1 MAHAVGGS
9 GLTDRFAKKVAGKC
23 TCCGCGI
30 TKQPE
35 FQGDVPFNPESVQV
49 WFPYGKAE
57 SGAQN
62 HVCVDLCGECAPTL
76 KKKDYRQIE
85 ECLVR
90 SLHDGI
96 DASRLA
102 EVENLRAVLSTAE
115 KDLSTA
121 EIERFISEGRVK
133 LARWTPDKVKAQK
146 DYYSKEI
153 KIKSELKRERHI
165 DKGAVVGSY
174 I

>member
-1 MAHAVGGS
+1 LAHAVGGG
-9 GLTDRFAKKVAGKC
+9 GLTERFAKKVAGKC

-35 FQGDVPFNPESVQV
+35 FQGDVPFHPESVQV

-57 SGAQN
+57 SGVQS
-62 HVCVDLCGECAPTL
+62 HICVDLCGECAPTL
-76 KKKDYRQIE
+76 KKKDYKQIE
-85 ECLVR
+85 ECLIR

-96 DASRLA
+96 DISRLA
-102 EVENLRAVLSTAE
+102 EVESLRAVLSTAE
-115 KDLSTA
+115 KDLSAA

-133 LARWTPDKVKAQK
+133 LARWTPKKVKAQK
-146 DYYSKEI
+146 NHYSKEI
-153 KIKSELKRERHI
+153 KIKSEFKRERHI

-174 I
+174 V

>member
-1 MAHAVGGS
+1 M
-9 GLTDRFAKKVAGKC
+9 TDRFAKKVAGKC

-35 FQGDVPFNPESVQV
+35 FQGDVPFHPESVQV

-76 KKKDYRQIE
+76 KRQDYKQIE

-115 KDLSTA
+115 KDLSTE
-121 EIERFISEGRVK
+121 EIERFISEGRVR
-133 LARWTPDKVKAQK
+133 LARWTPEKVKEQK
-146 DYYSKEI
+146 NHYSKSI
-153 KIKSELKRERHI
+153 KIRFELKRERHI
-165 DKGAVVGSY
+165 DKGAVMGSY

>member
-1 MAHAVGGS
+1 MAHAVGGG
-9 GLTDRFAKKVAGKC
+9 GLTERFAKKVAGKC

-35 FQGDVPFNPESVQV
+35 FQGDVPFHPESVQV

-57 SGAQN
+57 SGVQS
-62 HVCVDLCGECAPTL
+62 HICVDLCGECAPTL
-76 KKKDYRQIE
+76 KKKDYKQIE
-85 ECLVR
+85 ECLIR

-96 DASRLA
+96 DISRLA
-102 EVENLRAVLSTAE
+102 EVESLRAVLSTAE
-115 KDLSTA
+115 KDLSAA

-133 LARWTPDKVKAQK
+133 LARWTPKKVKAQK
-146 DYYSKEI
+146 NHYSKEI
-153 KIKSELKRERHI
+153 KIKSEFKRERHI

-174 I
+174 V

>member
-1 MAHAVGGS
+1 M
-9 GLTDRFAKKVAGKC
+9 TERFAKKVAGKC

-35 FQGDVPFNPESVQV
+35 FQGDVPFHPESVQV

-57 SGAQN
+57 SGVQS
-62 HVCVDLCGECAPTL
+62 HICVDLCGECAPTL
-76 KKKDYRQIE
+76 KKKDYKQIE
-85 ECLVR
+85 ECLIR

-96 DASRLA
+96 DISRLA
-102 EVENLRAVLSTAE
+102 EVESLRAVLSTAE
-115 KDLSTA
+115 KDLSAA

-133 LARWTPDKVKAQK
+133 LARWTPKKVKAQK
-146 DYYSKEI
+146 NHYSKEI
-153 KIKSELKRERHI
+153 KIKSEFKRERHI

-174 I
+174 V

>member
-1 MAHAVGGS
+1 M
-9 GLTDRFAKKVAGKC
+9 TDRFAKKVAGKC
-23 TCCGCGI
+23 TCCGCRI

-49 WFPYGKAE
+49 WFTYGKVE
-57 SGAQN
+57 SGVQS

-76 KKKDYRQIE
+76 KKKDYKQIE
-85 ECLVR
+85 ECLIR
-90 SLHDGI
+90 SLHDSI

-102 EVENLRAVLSTAE
+102 EVESLRAVLSTAE

-133 LARWTPDKVKAQK
+133 LARWTPKKVKAQK
-146 DYYSKEI
+146 NHYSKEI
-153 KIKSELKRERHI
+153 KIKSEFKRERHI

-174 I
+174 V

>member
-1 MAHAVGGS
+1 LAHVVGTRGM
-9 GLTDRFAKKVAGKC
+9 TRFAKKEAGKC

-30 TKQPE
+30 TKQPD
-35 FQGDVPFNPESVQV
+35 FQGDTPFHPESVQV
-49 WFPYGKAE
+49 WFPYGKME
-57 SGAQN
+57 NGVQN

-76 KKKDYRQIE
+76 KRQDYKQIE

-115 KDLSTA
+115 KDLSTE
-121 EIERFISEGRVK
+121 EIERFISEGRVR
-133 LARWTPDKVKAQK
+133 LARWTPEKVKAQK
-146 DYYSKEI
+146 NHYSKAI
-153 KIKSELKRERHI
+153 KIRFELKRERHI
-165 DKGAVVGSY
+165 DKGAVMGSY

>member
-1 MAHAVGGS
+1 LAHAVGGG

-35 FQGDVPFNPESVQV
+35 FQGDVPFHPESVQV

-57 SGAQN
+57 SGVQS
-62 HVCVDLCGECAPTL
+62 HICVDLCGECAPTL
-76 KKKDYRQIE
+76 KKKDYKQIE
-85 ECLVR
+85 ECLIR

-102 EVENLRAVLSTAE
+102 EVESLRAVLSTAE

-121 EIERFISEGRVK
+121 EIERFIFQGRVK
-133 LARWTPDKVKAQK
+133 LARWTPKKVKAQK
-146 DYYSKEI
+146 NHYSKEI
-153 KIKSELKRERHI
+153 KIKSEFKRERHI